1 LKEKSKLDIIENF
14 IELNIKQIEFS
25 PRFKSKK
32 KRTSNPLFSL
42 VGESIKESI
51 SELEIDFEDA
61 PNYIKNAEKQLIE
74 KNVSKNLK
82 NLILSMISENPTKR
96 PTAKQIIKKLNEIP
110 IENEELL
117 RMERIKELEK
127 LQEERLEEER
137 ILKIENSFKFQN
149 FIQNKKYRELLSNF
163 LQKER
168 SEENLKFIEYVEIFR
183 ELKTDQ
189 ERMNNSMEIFEV
201 FFNVE
206 SKYELNVSQNVQKKI
221 KENLKK
227 LQKEGICP
235 NDIFDSLF
243 DEIMIQTLND
253 KFNRFKN
260 TLEFQTLYENEKKKK
275 K

>member
-1 LKEKSKLDIIENF
+1 
-14 IELNIKQIEFS
+14 LNIKQIDFS

-51 SELEIDFEDA
+51 SDLDIEIENV
-61 PNYIKNAEKQLIE
+61 PNYIKNAEKQLNE

-82 NLILSMISENPTKR
+82 NLILLMISENPSKR
-96 PTAKQIIKKLNEIP
+96 PSPKQIIKKLNEIP

-127 LQEERLEEER
+127 LKEERLEEER
-137 ILKIENSFKFQN
+137 ILKIETSFKFQN

-163 LQKER
+163 LIKER
-168 SEENLKFIEYVEIFR
+168 SVENLKFIEYVEIFR

-189 ERMNNSMEIFEV
+189 DRMVNAMEIFEV

-206 SKYELNVSQNVQKKI
+206 SKYELNISQNVQKMI
-221 KENLKK
+221 YENLKK
-227 LQKEGICP
+227 LEKEGICP
-235 NDIFDSLF
+235 NDIFDSLV

-253 KFNRFKN
+253 KFTRFKN
-260 TLEFQTLYENEKKKK
+260 TIEYQTLYENEKKKK